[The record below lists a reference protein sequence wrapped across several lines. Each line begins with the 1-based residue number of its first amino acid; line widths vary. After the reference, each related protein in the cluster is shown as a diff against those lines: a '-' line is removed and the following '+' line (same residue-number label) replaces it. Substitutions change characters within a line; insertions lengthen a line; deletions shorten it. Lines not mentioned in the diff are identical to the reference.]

1 MTGAAES
8 HLLLLYLLISL
19 ITCTT
24 ALYAPRIQATNEG
37 AWERAVAKGTV
48 LFQQLESGCYPD
60 AVNPIDLE
68 ALRAIG
74 FHIGNDAK
82 SHWPPVFQET
92 SAFPP
97 GEARRFSWTTA
108 QQAYWRTSV
117 DRVYWVPWKDIT
129 RFHNEYSPRNGLI
142 AALSARK
149 AAAETLHWSDIT
161 FAMWQAVTTF
171 TRRDIRN
178 LRFIAHHAIHHAPTQ
193 TIIKR
198 LIDGKIGESRTF
210 GQRTEAL
217 FALLGTPGGA
227 GTVYLLMQHKRQL
240 GRKQI
245 IRATVFGKVPS
256 QWEHFGY
263 GPDVV
268 FEVRDKVDG
277 AANVTNLGRA
287 CGSLGNETVSQL

>member
-117 DRVYWVPWKDIT
+117 DRVCKCLKLV
-129 RFHNEYSPRNGLI
+129 
-142 AALSARK
+142 
-149 AAAETLHWSDIT
+149 TLHTSICLFCWVFS
-161 FAMWQAVTTF
+161 
-171 TRRDIRN
+171 
-178 LRFIAHHAIHHAPTQ
+178 
-193 TIIKR
+193 KKKKK
-198 LIDGKIGESRTF
+198 KIG
-210 GQRTEAL
+210 
-217 FALLGTPGGA
+217 PD
-227 GTVYLLMQHKRQL
+227 
-240 GRKQI
+240 
-245 IRATVFGKVPS
+245 AT
-256 QWEHFGY
+256 
-263 GPDVV
+263 
-268 FEVRDKVDG
+268 
-277 AANVTNLGRA
+277 
-287 CGSLGNETVSQL
+287 